1 MESVLHYKV
10 TGLAYAS
17 GCKQD
22 ESHHFEG
29 SQMVLVLNK
38 GDSRLGCIKNFHLI
52 SFENRLLYT
61 QQSVFSLWGPLK
73 SEQNRK

>member
-1 MESVLHYKV
+1 MESILHYKV

-38 GDSRLGCIKNFHLI
+38 GDSRLGCIKNFNLI
-52 SFENRLLYT
+52 SF
-61 QQSVFSLWGPLK
+61 
-73 SEQNRK
+73 